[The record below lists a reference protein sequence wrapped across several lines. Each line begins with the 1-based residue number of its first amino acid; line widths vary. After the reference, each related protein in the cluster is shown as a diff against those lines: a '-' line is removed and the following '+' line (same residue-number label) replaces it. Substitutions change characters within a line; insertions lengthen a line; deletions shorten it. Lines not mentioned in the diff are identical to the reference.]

1 MSGAQS
7 LASTSTHKVNAPAF
21 VFHIDV
27 LLLGLFALY
36 VASTLPRALVR
47 LFQPSEIFS
56 GIFIRSGV
64 QRTPPGRSNS
74 TRTLLRADTRG
85 RSGTVTISKGNAI
98 APPVHNSTGGAH
110 AALGE
115 DNKTTEAFS
124 ALVTPVA
131 NRARGAQ
138 QSYAPTRVPRWTT
151 IVHPSLAYALNF
163 RVAPGFP
170 LRKLLVLLAY
180 GLIMLYASFFRSNPF
195 KDPNRTAYVA
205 VSQIPIVVALANKSN
220 WLSWLS
226 GIGYEKF
233 HYVHR
238 FAGRLAVIAANVHA
252 LGRLYKASL
261 NGTLQAKIHTPEYIW
276 GLVALCAV
284 DLLIAFSLSFRGD
297 NIPGYSVFFVTH
309 LTFVVVSLLAIYM
322 HKHFIWPYILA
333 AVALYVFDHV
343 ARAARTR
350 YTSAWLTA
358 ETALNG
364 GTILVEVPS
373 LGAGWRAGQ
382 HVRIRVIGDTWFS
395 WLATWLVGRARP
407 FTIATGSNSGGM
419 LLVIKARGAWTRK
432 LLRIAAAG
440 DAAGKSADAEGGCDG
455 TREVRIIVEGPYS
468 GPGYTIYT
476 AYSGV
481 VLVAGGSGISYVTGV
496 LDDILQ
502 KHASGQS
509 NVRVI
514 EVVWSVADPGEQKN
528 AVLPGHIELTMDIPD
543 SLYSLLPELSPLMR
557 PRTSPRAALSL
568 RFSVHWTRTSAL
580 APHVPHST
588 LPPGMHLHAGRPD
601 IRATLQSAIV
611 SVREA
616 YSTTTGHTRDSDL
629 PSGIVIGSCG
639 PTSLID
645 DAARAVGHVSW
656 ADWKDVGGV
665 ENIEEVFGW

>member
-7 LASTSTHKVNAPAF
+7 LASTSTHKVTSLLAF
-21 VFHIDV
+21 F
-27 LLLGLFALY
+27 L
-36 VASTLPRALVR
+36 
-47 LFQPSEIFS
+47 
-56 GIFIRSGV
+56 RSGT
-64 QRTPPGRSNS
+64 QRTPPGRSHS
-74 TRTLLRADTRG
+74 TRTLLRADTLD
-85 RSGTVTISKGNAI
+85 RSGTVTISNGNAI

-115 DNKTTEAFS
+115 DNKATEAFS
-124 ALVTPVA
+124 ALVAPVV

-151 IVHPSLAYALNF
+151 IAHPSLAYALNF

-180 GLIMLYASFFRSNPF
+180 GLIVLYASFFRSNPF
-195 KDPNRTAYVA
+195 KDSNRTAYVA

-252 LGRLYKASL
+252 LVAVRLRPLMES
-261 NGTLQAKIHTPEYIW
+261 LQAKIHTPEYIW

-297 NIPGYSVFFVTH
+297 KIPGYSLFFTTH
-309 LTFVVVSLLAIYM
+309 ITFVVVSLLAIYM
-322 HKHFIWPYILA
+322 HKHYIWPYILA
-333 AVALYVFDHV
+333 AVVLYAFDHV
-343 ARAARTR
+343 ARTARTR
-350 YTSAWLTA
+350 YTTAWLTA

-373 LGAGWRAGQ
+373 LGAGWQAGQ

-419 LLVIKARGAWTRK
+419 LLSDQSPWRVPD
-432 LLRIAAAG
+432 

-455 TREVRIIVEGPYS
+455 AREVRIIVEGPYS
-468 GPGYTIYT
+468 GPGYTLYT

-481 VLVAGGSGISYVTGV
+481 VLVAGGSGISYVMGV

-514 EVVWSVADPGEQKN
+514 EVVWSVADP
-528 AVLPGHIELTMDIPD
+528 D
-543 SLYSLLPELSPLMR
+543 SLYSLLPELSQLMR
-557 PRTSPRAALSL
+557 PGTSPRTALSL
-568 RFSVHWTRTSAL
+568 RFSVHWTRMSAL
-580 APHVPHST
+580 APHVPRST

-601 IRATLQSAIV
+601 VRATLQSAIA

-616 YSTTTGHTRDSDL
+616 YSTTTGRTHDSDL

-645 DAARAVGHVSW
+645 DAARAVGRVSW
-656 ADWKDVGGV
+656 ADWKNVGGV
-665 ENIEEVFGW
+665 ESIDEVFGW

>member
-7 LASTSTHKVNAPAF
+7 LASTPTHKVNVPAF

-36 VASTLPRALVR
+36 VVSTLPRAFVR
-47 LFQPSEIFS
+47 LFQPSEIFN
-56 GIFIRSGV
+56 GFFLRSSA
-64 QRTPPGRSNS
+64 QLTLPGRSNS
-74 TRTLLRADTRG
+74 TRTLSRADTLG
-85 RSGTVTISKGNAI
+85 RSGTVTVSKGNAI
-98 APPVHNSTGGAH
+98 SSLVHNSTGGAH

-115 DNKTTEAFS
+115 DNKVTEAFS

-131 NRARGAQ
+131 NRARNAQ

-151 IVHPSLAYALNF
+151 IMHPSLAYALSF

-170 LRKLLVLLAY
+170 LGKLLVLLAY
-180 GLIMLYASFFRSNPF
+180 GIIILYASFFRSNPF
-195 KDPNRTAYVA
+195 KDPNRMAWVA
-205 VSQIPIVVALANKSN
+205 VSQIPIVVALTNKSN

-233 HYVHR
+233 NYVHR
-238 FAGRLAVIAANVHA
+238 FAGRLVVIAANVHGF
-252 LGRLYKASL
+252 GRLYKASL

-276 GLVALCAV
+276 GLVSLCAV
-284 DLLIAFSLSFRGD
+284 DLLIAFSLSFKGD
-297 NIPGYSVFFVTH
+297 KMPGYSLFFVTH
-309 LTFVVVSLLAIYM
+309 ITLVVVSLLAIYM
-322 HKHFIWPYILA
+322 HKHFIWPYILT
-333 AVALYVFDHV
+333 AVALYAFDHV
-343 ARAARTR
+343 ARIARTR
-350 YTSAWLTA
+350 YTTAWLTA

-364 GTILVEVPS
+364 GTTLVEVPS

-407 FTIATGSNSGGM
+407 FTIASGSNSGGM
-419 LLVIKARGAWTRK
+419 LLAIKARGAWTRK
-432 LLRIAAAG
+432 LLRMAAAG
-440 DAAGKSADAEGGCDG
+440 GTAGKSTDTEGGCDSA
-455 TREVRIIVEGPYS
+455 REVRIIVEGPYS
-468 GPGYTIYT
+468 GPGHTLYT

-481 VLVAGGSGISYVTGV
+481 VLVAGGSGISYVMGV

-514 EVVWSVADPGEQKN
+514 EVVWSVAD
-528 AVLPGHIELTMDIPD
+528 PD

-568 RFSVHWTRTSAL
+568 RFSVHWTRMSPL
-580 APHVPHST
+580 APHVPRST

-601 IRATLQSAIV
+601 VRATLQSAIA
-611 SVREA
+611 SVRDA
-616 YSTTTGHTRDSDL
+616 YSTTTSQTRGSDL

-639 PTSLID
+639 PTTLID
-645 DAARAVGHVSW
+645 DSARAIGRVSW

-665 ENIEEVFGW
+665 ESIEEVFGW

>member
-7 LASTSTHKVNAPAF
+7 LASTPTHKVNVPAF
-21 VFHIDV
+21 VVHIDV

-47 LFQPSEIFS
+47 LFQSSEISNGF
-56 GIFIRSGV
+56 FLRSGA
-64 QRTPPGRSNS
+64 QRTPPGRRNS
-74 TRTLLRADTRG
+74 TRTLFRADTLG

-98 APPVHNSTGGAH
+98 TPPVHNSTDGAH
-110 AALGE
+110 TALGE
-115 DNKTTEAFS
+115 DSKVTEAFS
-124 ALVTPVA
+124 ALVTPVV

-138 QSYAPTRVPRWTT
+138 QSYAPTRVLRWTT
-151 IVHPSLAYALNF
+151 IVRPSLAYALNF
-163 RVAPGFP
+163 RVAPGFS
-170 LRKLLVLLAY
+170 LGKLLVLLTY
-180 GLIMLYASFFRSNPF
+180 SLIILYASFFRSNPF

-233 HYVHR
+233 NYVHR
-238 FAGRLAVIAANVHA
+238 FAGRLVIIAANVHSF
-252 LGRLYKASL
+252 GRLYKASF
-261 NGTLQAKIHTPEYIW
+261 NGTLQTKIQTPEYIW

-297 NIPGYSVFFVTH
+297 KMPRYSLFFVTH
-309 LTFVVVSLLAIYM
+309 ITLVVVSLLAIYM
-322 HKHFIWPYILA
+322 HKPFIWPYILA
-333 AVALYVFDHV
+333 AVVLYAFDHV
-343 ARAARTR
+343 ARIARTR
-350 YTSAWLTA
+350 YTTAWLTA

-364 GTILVEVPS
+364 GTTLVEVPS

-432 LLRIAAAG
+432 LLRMAAAG
-440 DAAGKSADAEGGCDG
+440 DAAEKSADAECVCEGA
-455 TREVRIIVEGPYS
+455 RQVRIIVEGPYS

-476 AYSGV
+476 AFSGV

-502 KHASGQS
+502 KHASGKS

-514 EVVWSVADPGEQKN
+514 EVVWSVAD
-528 AVLPGHIELTMDIPD
+528 PD

-580 APHVPHST
+580 APHVPRSA
-588 LPPGMHLHAGRPD
+588 LPPGMHLRAGRPD
-601 IRATLQSAIV
+601 VHATLQSAIA
-611 SVREA
+611 SVRDA
-616 YSTTTGHTRDSDL
+616 YSTTGRTCGSGS
-629 PSGIVIGSCG
+629 PSGIIIGSCG
-639 PTSLID
+639 PTTLID
-645 DAARAVGHVSW
+645 DAARAVGRVSW
-656 ADWKDVGGV
+656 ADWKDVGGI
-665 ENIEEVFGW
+665 ESIEECVKNNPLLWA

>member
-1 MSGAQS
+1 MSGVQS
-7 LASTSTHKVNAPAF
+7 LASTFTHKVNAPAF

-47 LFQPSEIFS
+47 LFQPSEIVNGFFLWS
-56 GIFIRSGV
+56 GA

-74 TRTLLRADTRG
+74 TRTLLRADTLG

-115 DNKTTEAFS
+115 DNKVTEAFS

-131 NRARGAQ
+131 PRARGAQ

-180 GLIMLYASFFRSNPF
+180 GLIVLYASLFRSNPF
-195 KDPNRTAYVA
+195 KDTNRTAYIA

-261 NGTLQAKIHTPEYIW
+261 NGTLQAKIHTPDYIW
-276 GLVALCAV
+276 GLVSLCAV

-297 NIPGYSVFFVTH
+297 KIPGYSLFFATH
-309 LTFVVVSLLAIYM
+309 ITFVVVSLLAIYM
-322 HKHFIWPYILA
+322 HKPFIWPYILA
-333 AVALYVFDHV
+333 AVALYAFDHV
-343 ARAARTR
+343 ARTARTR
-350 YTSAWLTA
+350 YTTAWLTA

-382 HVRIRVIGDTWFS
+382 HVRIRVTGDTWFS
-395 WLATWLVGRARP
+395 WLATWFVGHARP

-440 DAAGKSADAEGGCDG
+440 SAAGKSADAEGGCDG
-455 TREVRIIVEGPYS
+455 AREVRIIVEGPYS
-468 GPGYTIYT
+468 GPGYTLYT

-514 EVVWSVADPGEQKN
+514 EVVWSVADP
-528 AVLPGHIELTMDIPD
+528 D

-568 RFSVHWTRTSAL
+568 RFSVHWTRMSAL
-580 APHVPHST
+580 APHVPRST

-601 IRATLQSAIV
+601 VHATLQSAIA

-616 YSTTTGHTRDSDL
+616 YSTTTTGRTRGSDL
-629 PSGIVIGSCG
+629 PSGIVVGSCG
-639 PTSLID
+639 PTALID
-645 DAARAVGHVSW
+645 DAARAVGHVSRV
-656 ADWKDVGGV
+656 DWKDVGGV
-665 ENIEEVFGW
+665 ESIEETFGW